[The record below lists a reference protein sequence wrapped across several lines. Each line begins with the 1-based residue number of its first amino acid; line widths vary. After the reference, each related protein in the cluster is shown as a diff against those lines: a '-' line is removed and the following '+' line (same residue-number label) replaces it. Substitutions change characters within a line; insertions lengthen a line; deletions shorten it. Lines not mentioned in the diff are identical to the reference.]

1 MARAAARAALHMTP
15 STDQPGSLRV
25 TESVLEALAAHARAD
40 APNECCGLLVGSDD
54 TIVDTRAARNLRA
67 SRTRYLIDPR
77 DHFRALRDAR
87 EAGLAVIGAYHSH
100 PASPAEP
107 SETDVREAT
116 CPGFVYVIVSLA
128 SGSGGGDSGVS
139 VGPEGPGVS
148 RGRAGPRQW
157 TGRRLALTSTTAVA
171 KATVS
176 PLRISLILTSN

>member
-1 MARAAARAALHMTP
+1 MTP

-40 APNECCGLLVGSDD
+40 APNECCGLLVGRDD
-54 TIVDTRAARNLRA
+54 AIVDTRAARNLRA

-100 PASPAEP
+100 PAAPAEP

-128 SGSGGGDSGVS
+128 SGSEVAIRAFRLGRKAQVFHEVELVPVSGPVADS
-139 VGPEGPGVS
+139 P
-148 RGRAGPRQW
+148 
-157 TGRRLALTSTTAVA
+157 
-171 KATVS
+171 
-176 PLRISLILTSN
+176 